1 MSLEHQAQ
9 PDLPRLPAPEP
20 RPRVAVVV
28 PCYRVKRHVRDVI
41 AAIGPE
47 VTAIYVVDDACPEG
61 TGRHVEET
69 ETDPRVRVVSNERNQ
84 GVGGATMAG
93 IARALADGAD
103 VIVKLDGDGQMDPR
117 LVPKFVRPILEG
129 DADFTKGNRFF
140 NLEDVAS
147 MPRVRLLGNAALSF
161 LSKLSTG
168 YWHTFDPTNGYIAIH
183 AKVAAA
189 LPMTK
194 ISRRYFFET
203 DLLFRLNTIRAV
215 VVDVPM
221 VAVYGDEVSGL
232 DVRTEV
238 LRFAWGHLKNFGR
251 RIFYNYYLRNFGF
264 ASLELLVGALFLAFG
279 VGFGGYQWVRHAR
292 AQEFASSGT
301 VILAALPVIVGTQL
315 LLGFV
320 HHDIESVPTLPIH
333 KRL

>member
-168 YWHTFDPTNGYIAIH
+168 YWHTFDPTNGYFAIH

-189 LPMTK
+189 LPMKK

-203 DLLFRLNTIRAV
+203 DLLFRLNTLRAV